1 MRFLRRRSADEVD
14 AAADGTAESG
24 ESYPGSETG
33 SGRTAGKGRPTPKR
47 RDAEGRRRGPAPPPP
62 RTQRESMKLAKQNR
76 ASREERRKASA
87 ERRGKMLAG
96 DEKSLPARDRGPVKA
111 YIRDMVD
118 CRRHLMGL
126 FMPLAGFIFLSLLL
140 PSFPRV
146 QNLLTLFSM
155 TMILAMALEG
165 VLLGRQVTKRARER
179 FPKEEVGTLSTSFY
193 AFTRASQLRRLRV
206 PKPRVSYGAKA

>member
-14 AAADGTAESG
+14 AVADGTAESG

-96 DEKSLPARDRGPVKA
+96 DEKSLPGRDRGPVKA

-206 PKPRVSYGAKA
+206 PKPRVTYGAKV